1 MGYFSTV
8 YATDLPHRAISVYMY
23 LRDRADKEG
32 KCFPSIRT
40 IGRELGLSRSSVQ
53 RSLKDLEHS
62 GFLTRE
68 PRFRENGSNTSN
80 MYYIK

>member
-1 MGYFSTV
+1 MGYFSSV
-8 YATDLPHRAISVYMY
+8 YASDLPHRAISVYMY

-40 IGRELGLSRSSVQ
+40 IGKELGLSRSSVQ
-53 RSLKDLEHS
+53 RSLKDLEHG

-80 MYYIK
+80 MYYIS